1 MALEVA
7 GTTPREQQVEI
18 ERVHEPGGTS
28 SAQAT
33 REASIH
39 HNSITP
45 LQGVAIIFGTNI
57 GAGILSLPYAAK
69 DGGFASLVLA
79 LVIAGTLTTFSML
92 YVAEVALRTN
102 KPLQL
107 SGLTEKYLG
116 QAGRWIVFTAVIIN
130 GVGALIAYAS
140 GSGSLIASLTGLPES
155 VGTVVFFAAGAA
167 IMWLGLQAT
176 GVVEGAITTAM
187 AVILAVLIG
196 WTLLGPGITLGNL
209 WVFRPGFIIPIVNLA
224 VFTFLAQ
231 YVVPELA
238 RGMKGHRAGAIPVT
252 IVVGMCIT
260 GFTLAAVPFAAL
272 GLLGTQVTEVITLA
286 WSERL
291 GHAAFIMA
299 NIFALCA
306 MMTSFIAIGFTTMR
320 NVLDIFHWP
329 EEGLYRHVG
338 IAMTVFPPLIIF
350 FCGFHG
356 FVQALTYTG
365 GFAGAIISIVP
376 VMLLTAARRFGD
388 VTPAWANT
396 WQAHPL
402 IRGAI
407 IVVYGLAFVYAA
419 LSITGMVG

>member
-92 YVAEVALRTN
+92 YVAEVSLRTN

-187 AVILAVLIG
+187 AA
-196 WTLLGPGITLGNL
+196 
-209 WVFRPGFIIPIVNLA
+209 
-224 VFTFLAQ
+224 
-231 YVVPELA
+231 
-238 RGMKGHRAGAIPVT
+238 
-252 IVVGMCIT
+252 
-260 GFTLAAVPFAAL
+260 
-272 GLLGTQVTEVITLA
+272 
-286 WSERL
+286 
-291 GHAAFIMA
+291 
-299 NIFALCA
+299 
-306 MMTSFIAIGFTTMR
+306 
-320 NVLDIFHWP
+320 
-329 EEGLYRHVG
+329 
-338 IAMTVFPPLIIF
+338 
-350 FCGFHG
+350 
-356 FVQALTYTG
+356 
-365 GFAGAIISIVP
+365 
-376 VMLLTAARRFGD
+376 
-388 VTPAWANT
+388 
-396 WQAHPL
+396 
-402 IRGAI
+402 
-407 IVVYGLAFVYAA
+407 
-419 LSITGMVG
+419 